1 MISESSLEN
10 LQELNKI
17 NARKGF
23 LEASGYLYHFAPKSM
38 RETLLEKGFT
48 RESAKKAGASFV
60 EDKILHFYTNP
71 FSSIYSQDLFTSTYS
86 EDFSVGGLKGEG
98 RDIMDLYRVPVNK
111 EILQGLSPD
120 PNILSGSEIYT
131 NDAKEILKI
140 GKNSQVTLDA
150 ERFLFGQRTNPHSP
164 IEVGNALISPD
175 KPFQGLKPQL
185 FIPGISADET
195 MAQEQTIG
203 GLRGDFDGL
212 IENLEARL
220 KGFVTLIGDR
230 ETVAREFSGFEKETI
245 NQTLKE
251 LRTGVMS
258 RKTLKNVVSSTETAI
273 KVARGIL

>member
-1 MISESSLEN
+1 LKPGSDYDQFFGTNRFFQTGITEEFLSEISPDMISESSLEN

-131 NDAKEILKI
+131 NDA
-140 GKNSQVTLDA
+140 
-150 ERFLFGQRTNPHSP
+150 
-164 IEVGNALISPD
+164 
-175 KPFQGLKPQL
+175 
-185 FIPGISADET
+185 
-195 MAQEQTIG
+195 MM
-203 GLRGDFDGL
+203 
-212 IENLEARL
+212 L
-220 KGFVTLIGDR
+220 KGF
-230 ETVAREFSGFEKETI
+230 FSVKEPTHI
-245 NQTLKE
+245 VQ
-251 LRTGVMS
+251 
-258 RKTLKNVVSSTETAI
+258 
-273 KVARGIL
+273 

>member
-1 MISESSLEN
+1 
-10 LQELNKI
+10 
-17 NARKGF
+17 
-23 LEASGYLYHFAPKSM
+23 
-38 RETLLEKGFT
+38 
-48 RESAKKAGASFV
+48 
-60 EDKILHFYTNP
+60 
-71 FSSIYSQDLFTSTYS
+71 
-86 EDFSVGGLKGEG
+86 
-98 RDIMDLYRVPVNK
+98 
-111 EILQGLSPD
+111 
-120 PNILSGSEIYT
+120 
-131 NDAKEILKI
+131 
-140 GKNSQVTLDA
+140 
-150 ERFLFGQRTNPHSP
+150 
-164 IEVGNALISPD
+164 
-175 KPFQGLKPQL
+175 
-185 FIPGISADET
+185 